1 MLVKVKMN
9 KAIRDFL
16 ESDLI
21 YNLNVLGVID
31 NTPDAE
37 IYVDDERAPKGVMVR
52 KDYFNYIYSEDD
64 KFIDEMLESH
74 FVEGFFGF
82 SGLKKSIADKIRN
95 RFMNSWESK
104 CTLYY
109 LPEGALDLSLIKT
122 PVRDIDIKDAEVV
135 DKHYTYRS
143 PWSIHEIRENITNRP
158 SSAVYVDGDIACWVL
173 IHKDD
178 SMGIMYT
185 KEEHRQKGYAVDV
198 TIDLAEKIIKRGK
211 IPYLQIVEGNSMSP
225 GLANKCGFI
234 PHGKCEWFGIIVGVP
249 NDFVELSKKGE
260 EILINELSPELKK
273 VMNLEDFTEKHL
285 YNATFE
291 LKKIEHELEGF
302 KVEKAKSKNDIKKW
316 CEIVAS
322 SYCSSKEKYRQFNDE
337 LLNTVTKENSLFN
350 LWIGYLNGGGVSAI
364 ATLVYEEEICGL
376 YFNSTVAE
384 AKNQEI
390 EKATIL
396 EALKLED
403 KNYIEF
409 VVLQTSK
416 EKVCLY
422 EDLGFMVIP
431 EEKVV

>member
-31 NTPDAE
+31 NMPDAE
-37 IYVDDERAPKGVMVR
+37 IYVDDEIEPKGVMVR
-52 KDYFNYIYSEDD
+52 KDYFNYIYTEEDE
-64 KFIDEMLESH
+64 FIDEMLGSH
-74 FVEGFFGF
+74 FTEGFFGF
-82 SGLKKSIADKIRN
+82 SGLKKSIADKIRS

-109 LPEGALDLSLIKT
+109 LPEGDLDLSLIKN
-122 PVRDIDIKDAEVV
+122 PVRDIDVKDAEVV
-135 DKHYTYRS
+135 DKYYTFRS
-143 PWSIHEIRENITNRP
+143 PWSIHEIKEDITNRP
-158 SSAVYVDGDIACWVL
+158 SSAVYVEGDIASWVL

-185 KEEHRQKGYAVDV
+185 KEEYRKRGYAVDV

-211 IPYLQIVEGNSMSP
+211 IPYLQIVEGNGMSP

-234 PHGKCEWFGIIVGVP
+234 PYGRCEWFGVIVGVP
-249 NDFVELSKKGE
+249 KDFIELSKKGKE
-260 EILINELSPELKK
+260 VLVNELSPELKK
-273 VMNLEDFTEKHL
+273 VMNLQDLTEKHL

-291 LKKIEHELEGF
+291 LKKIDHELEGF
-302 KVEKAKSKNDIKKW
+302 KVEKIQDEEGINKW
-316 CEIVAS
+316 CKIVTS
-322 SYCSSKEKYRQFNDE
+322 NYCSNKEDYKEFNDE
-337 LLNTVTKENSLFN
+337 LFNTVTKENSLFN
-350 LWIGYLNGGGVSAI
+350 LWIGYLNGGEVSAI

-409 VVLQTSK
+409 VLLQTSK
-416 EKVCLY
+416 EKVGLY
-422 EDLGFMVIP
+422 EDLGFMMIP
-431 EEKVV
+431 EAKLV